1 MKKSENYPE
10 NLFRDI
16 DKRNYTEM
24 NDSNLNELIEKLSSF
39 EREVFDLRYRRKLS
53 YKEMSDILDCT
64 QKAVENAL
72 MRIKR
77 KFRFESSIKLLMNK

>member
-24 NDSNLNELIEKLSSF
+24 NDSHLNELVEKLSWF
-39 EREVFDLRYRRKLS
+39 EKEVFNLRYKKKFS
-53 YKEMSDILDCT
+53 YKEMSDTLNCT

-77 KFRFESSIKLLMNK
+77 KFRLNSYKLLIK